1 MSIDL
6 NGRIG
11 IVTGASSGIGMAIA
25 FKLAERGA
33 NLILGDVKVDELK
46 KVAEKITRETKVR
59 VIPLYVNVA
68 DFNSTKEFYDKGISE
83 LGADYVDILVNNA
96 GINRDALFIKM
107 TYEQWDEVI
116 KVDLYSMFNM
126 TKQVVEG
133 MMRRNY
139 GRIINI
145 SSLSWL
151 GNIGQANYSAAK
163 AGVIGFTKTL
173 ARELAK
179 YNITVNAVCPGFIDT
194 PMTRAVPEKVRQKI
208 IERIPMG
215 RIGKP
220 EDVANLVAFLASDE
234 ASYITGEVIGVT
246 GGLVL

>member
-1 MSIDL
+1 MMNL
-6 NGRIG
+6 NGKIA
-11 IVTGASSGIGMAIA
+11 IVTGAASGIGRAIA
-25 FKLAERGA
+25 FKLASLGST
-33 NLILGDVKVDELK
+33 LILGDVKIDELK
-46 KVAEKITRETKVR
+46 NVAEIISNETKSK

-68 DFNSTKEFYDKGISE
+68 DFNSTKEFYEKATSI
-83 LGADYVDILVNNA
+83 LGVDYVDILVNNA
-96 GINRDALFIKM
+96 GINRDALFVKM

-133 MMRRNY
+133 MIRRNY
-139 GRIINI
+139 GRIINM
-145 SSLSWL
+145 SSMSWL

-179 YNITVNAVCPGFIDT
+179 YGITVNAICPGFIDT
-194 PMTRAVPEKVRQKI
+194 PMTRAVPEKIRQKI

-234 ASYITGEVIGVT
+234 ASYITGEVISVS

>member
-1 MSIDL
+1 MNL
-6 NGRIG
+6 NGKIA
-11 IVTGASSGIGMAIA
+11 IVTGAASGIGRAIA
-25 FKLAERGA
+25 FKLASLGST
-33 NLILGDVKVDELK
+33 LILGDVKIDELK
-46 KVAEKITRETKVR
+46 NVAEIISNETKSK

-68 DFNSTKEFYDKGISE
+68 DFNSTKEFYEKATSI
-83 LGADYVDILVNNA
+83 LGVDYVDILVNNA
-96 GINRDALFIKM
+96 GINRDALFVKM

-133 MMRRNY
+133 MIRRNY
-139 GRIINI
+139 GRIINM
-145 SSLSWL
+145 SSMSWL

-179 YNITVNAVCPGFIDT
+179 YGITVNAICPGFIDT
-194 PMTRAVPEKVRQKI
+194 PMTRAVPEKIRQKI

-234 ASYITGEVIGVT
+234 ASYITGEVISVS

>member
-1 MSIDL
+1 MMNL
-6 NGRIG
+6 NGKIA
-11 IVTGASSGIGMAIA
+11 IVTGAASGIGRAIA
-25 FKLAERGA
+25 FKLASLGST
-33 NLILGDVKVDELK
+33 LILGDIKIDELK
-46 KVAEKITRETKVR
+46 NVAEIISNETKSK

-68 DFNSTKEFYDKGISE
+68 DFNSTKEFYEKATSI
-83 LGADYVDILVNNA
+83 LGVDYVDILVNNA
-96 GINRDALFIKM
+96 GINRDALFVKM
-107 TYEQWDEVI
+107 TDEQWDEVI

-126 TKQVVEG
+126 TQQVVEG
-133 MMRRNY
+133 MIRRNY
-139 GRIINI
+139 GRIINM
-145 SSLSWL
+145 SSMSWL

-179 YNITVNAVCPGFIDT
+179 YGITVNAICPGFIDT
-194 PMTRAVPEKVRQKI
+194 PMTRAVPEKIRQKI

-234 ASYITGEVIGVT
+234 ASYITGEVISVS

>member
-1 MSIDL
+1 MMDL
-6 NGRIG
+6 NGKIA
-11 IVTGASSGIGMAIA
+11 IVTGAASGIGRAIA
-25 FKLAERGA
+25 FKLASLGST
-33 NLILGDVKVDELK
+33 LILGDVKIDELK
-46 KVAEKITRETKVR
+46 NVAEIISNETKSK

-68 DFNSTKEFYDKGISE
+68 DFNSTKEFYEKATSI
-83 LGADYVDILVNNA
+83 LGVDYVDILVNNA
-96 GINRDALFIKM
+96 GINRDALFVKM

-133 MMRRNY
+133 MIRRNY
-139 GRIINI
+139 GRIINM
-145 SSLSWL
+145 SSMSWL

-179 YNITVNAVCPGFIDT
+179 YGITVNAICPGFIDT
-194 PMTRAVPEKVRQKI
+194 PMTRAVPEKIRQKI

-234 ASYITGEVIGVT
+234 ASYITGEVISVS

>member
-1 MSIDL
+1 MMNL
-6 NGRIG
+6 NGKIA
-11 IVTGASSGIGMAIA
+11 IVTGAASGIGRAIA
-25 FKLAERGA
+25 FKLASLGST
-33 NLILGDVKVDELK
+33 LILGDIKIDELK
-46 KVAEKITRETKVR
+46 NVAEIISNETKSK

-68 DFNSTKEFYDKGISE
+68 DFNSTKEFYEKATSI
-83 LGADYVDILVNNA
+83 LGVDYVDILVNNA
-96 GINRDALFIKM
+96 GINRDALFVKM

-133 MMRRNY
+133 MIRRNY
-139 GRIINI
+139 GRIINM
-145 SSLSWL
+145 SSMSWL

-179 YNITVNAVCPGFIDT
+179 YGITVNAICPGFIDT
-194 PMTRAVPEKVRQKI
+194 PMTRAVPEKIRQKI

-234 ASYITGEVIGVT
+234 ASYITGEVISVS

>member
-1 MSIDL
+1 MNL
-6 NGRIG
+6 NGKIA
-11 IVTGASSGIGMAIA
+11 IVTGAASGIGRAIA
-25 FKLAERGA
+25 FKLASLGST
-33 NLILGDVKVDELK
+33 LILGDIKIDELK
-46 KVAEKITRETKVR
+46 NVAEIISNETKSK

-68 DFNSTKEFYDKGISE
+68 DFNSTKEFYEKATSI
-83 LGADYVDILVNNA
+83 LGVDYVDILVNNA
-96 GINRDALFIKM
+96 GINRDALFVKM

-133 MMRRNY
+133 MIRRNY
-139 GRIINI
+139 GRIINM
-145 SSLSWL
+145 SSMSWL

-179 YNITVNAVCPGFIDT
+179 YGITVNAICPGFIDT
-194 PMTRAVPEKVRQKI
+194 PMTRAVPEKIRQKI

-234 ASYITGEVIGVT
+234 ASYITGEVISVS